1 MVEMPDTDDLERALA
16 IRDHLA
22 PLIRKR
28 GEPWPV
34 DGLVWI
40 WEMAPWYMALGT
52 SGSQHALEVLQDERL
67 LRLNWWDGGGVEIV
81 TFERGPWEAD
91 ALAL

>member
-40 WEMAPWYMALGT
+40 WEMAPWYMALQRVDEVGHQA
-52 SGSQHALEVLQDERL
+52 SGSAGTLT
-67 LRLNWWDGGGVEIV
+67 IK
-81 TFERGPWEAD
+81 TAI
-91 ALAL
+91 